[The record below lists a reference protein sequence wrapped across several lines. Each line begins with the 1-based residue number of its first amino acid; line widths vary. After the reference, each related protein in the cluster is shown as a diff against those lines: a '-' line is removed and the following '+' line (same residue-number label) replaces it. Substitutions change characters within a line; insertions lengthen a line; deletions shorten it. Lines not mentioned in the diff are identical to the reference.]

1 MDNLKELTMEHHR
14 NAERQEFVKELMSGE
29 IHPRKYAAYLFH
41 QHACY
46 KVLETLAGL
55 HGLLEDM
62 PEIKRAD
69 RIWEDYVEL
78 RVDQETLPAPLLCVL
93 DYLEQLQSI
102 SNDPERLMAHIYVR
116 HMGDLYGGQLIKSKI
131 PGAGTYYEFN
141 APVDELKVKVREKL
155 NDSMA
160 DEAQLC
166 FAFATRL
173 FQDMMTEEQN
183 EYVERT
189 NSLPE

>member
-1 MDNLKELTMEHHR
+1 MDNLKKLTMEHHR
-14 NAERQEFVKELMSGE
+14 DAERQAFAKELMSGE
-29 IHPRKYAAYLFH
+29 IHPQKYAAYLFH

-46 KVLETLAGL
+46 KVLETMAGL
-55 HGLLEDM
+55 HGLLDDM
-62 PEIKRAD
+62 PGLERAD
-69 RIWEDYVEL
+69 RIWEDYLEL
-78 RVDQETLPAPLLCVL
+78 SAGRKELPAPLLSVL

-102 SNDPERLMAHIYVR
+102 STDPEKLMAHIYVR
-116 HMGDLYGGQLIKSKI
+116 HMGDLFGGQMIKSKV
-131 PGAGTYYEFN
+131 PGAGTYYEFD
-141 APVDELKVKVREKL
+141 APINELKAKVREKL
-155 NDSMA
+155 NDDMA

-189 NSLPE
+189 DSLPE